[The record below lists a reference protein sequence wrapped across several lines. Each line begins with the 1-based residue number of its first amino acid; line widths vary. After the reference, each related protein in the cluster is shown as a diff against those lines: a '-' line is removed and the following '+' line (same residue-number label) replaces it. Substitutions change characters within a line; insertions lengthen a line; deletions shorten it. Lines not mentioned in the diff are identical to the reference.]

1 MAIQFWLEAAA
12 GKPDVGRMFNAIS
25 IVIGL
30 IAAILAIPSFI
41 PLLGL
46 GNWLV
51 ILIAFVGLVFGLISR
66 SKGGQT
72 LNLVVMLFAA
82 VRLWLGGGI
91 L

>member
-1 MAIQFWLEAAA
+1 
-12 GKPDVGRMFNAIS
+12 MFNVIS
-25 IVIGL
+25 IIIGL
-30 IAAILAIPSFI
+30 IAAVLAIPSFI

-51 ILIAFVGLVFGLISR
+51 VLVAFVGLIFGLLSR

-72 LNLVVMLFAA
+72 LNIVVMLFAG

-91 L
+91 I